1 MGELGKASGR
11 MCPWAGRRR
20 NECAVER
27 QRGRQREKNVMVTVI
42 GKLGWCLGIADSLA
56 GFMRQSLGIGAGTPD
71 LRWGLGARLLL
82 PKAVVWKW

>member
-1 MGELGKASGR
+1 
-11 MCPWAGRRR
+11 MCHWAVRRR

-27 QRGRQREKNVMVTVI
+27 QRWSQTEKNVMVPGI
-42 GKLGWCLGIADSLA
+42 GKLGQCPGTADSLA

-82 PKAVVWKW
+82 PEAMVWMW